1 MLFFNFLEEYF
12 GCKNRGSALVGIAVC
27 LTVLVKTFRLGWRV
41 DSAELV
47 GGLGGAFVGRVG
59 GLPWAAVFD

>member
-1 MLFFNFLEEYF
+1 MSCYFSSFKKWNFDV
-12 GCKNRGSALVGIAVC
+12 RTVG
-27 LTVLVKTFRLGWRV
+27 LTALVKTFRLGCRV

-47 GGLGGAFVGRVG
+47 GGLGGAFLGRVS